1 MVENAHK
8 HLDREEERVHAGRI
22 ADAARSEIIL
32 EAAKE
37 VGPSL
42 FFSLLIITV
51 SFLPVFVLGGES
63 GRLFKPLAFT
73 KTFAMAAAAVLSITI
88 IPVLMVLLHHQ
99 PGAARSGGAGSTN
112 LAHHAGGH
120 VVPAVGDC
128 SSCRDRSRTSS
139 RTAGG
144 WPSAGRCWRGCC

>member
-8 HLDREEERVHAGRI
+8 HLDREEDRVAAGET
-22 ADAARSEIIL
+22 ARPRGEVIV

-73 KTFAMAAAAVLSITI
+73 KTFAMAAAAILSITI
-88 IPVLMVLLHHQ
+88 IPVLMFYFITSRVLPKSWGGTLNLVPTKNTASHIDNVAKDSSSVGSAYDRPAIKALATTVQ
-99 PGAARSGGAGSTN
+99 TAR
-112 LAHHAGGH
+112 
-120 VVPAVGDC
+120 
-128 SSCRDRSRTSS
+128 
-139 RTAGG
+139 
-144 WPSAGRCWRGCC
+144 